1 MSAARGPV
9 ERRGVAWRRRSRRVI
24 LVDEDAWCR
33 GIADGL
39 LRGRGYRVLCL
50 GDPEA
55 AVRMAREMMPDLI
68 VADIG
73 LALTEH
79 VPMKMRRQT
88 DAAPEKSLIR
98 PQAGYALLRPLEA
111 DPDLVSWPLVCL
123 KEAGEDGAPVDRQRL
138 SVLDYVPKP
147 FLPVT
152 LLEKIER
159 SLHVTSPSRERKL
172 ETATWNPGEVVME
185 GRIEFVGLPAILEM
199 LHFNLL
205 TGVCILRS
213 GDGGM
218 GEVVFKKGEIVGA
231 RTSDGCQGAEAVFRV
246 IGWAGGRFEF
256 SQVSPPESALNMD
269 PFELL
274 MLEGLRRLDEE
285 QRCAGS
291 PAPPGT
297 PPALN
302 SWSAQES

>member
-1 MSAARGPV
+1 MSAARGSV
-9 ERRGVAWRRRSRRVI
+9 ERRGVGWRRRSRRVI

-50 GDPEA
+50 GDTEA

-88 DAAPEKSLIR
+88 DAAPERSLIR

-111 DPDLVSWPLVCL
+111 DPDLVSWPLVSL
-123 KEAGEDGAPVDRQRL
+123 KETENGAPVDRQRL

-159 SLHVTSPSRERKL
+159 SLHVTTPSRERKL
-172 ETATWNPGEVVME
+172 ESAPWNPGEIVME

-205 TGVCILRS
+205 TGVCVLRS
-213 GDGGM
+213 GDGSM
-218 GEVVFKKGEIVGA
+218 GEVVFNKGEIVGA
-231 RTSDGCQGAEAVFRV
+231 RTSDGCQGAEAIFRV

-256 SQVSPPESALNMD
+256 SQASPTESALNMD

-274 MLEGLRRLDEE
+274 MLEGLRRLDEG
-285 QRCAGS
+285 QRCAAT
-291 PAPPGT
+291 PAPPGIL
-297 PPALN
+297 PARQ
-302 SWSAQES
+302 SWPVQ